1 MRCRECEELLWS
13 YLDREL
19 TEGERH
25 VVESH
30 LALCTRCAL
39 ALERLRAFPFHLG
52 QLRAIAPPPD
62 FTSRL
67 MRRIEPLPAP
77 RDLAL
82 PARQDSPFRG
92 PTGVFLALTTAAA
105 AVLVGLFSTAM
116 LALLSGQPA
125 STLLNGRLPQTLF
138 SLGLANL
145 VRVWTWAG
153 ASALLAWPV
162 LIALGGMVTVL
173 TLLWVHTVV
182 PERDPSRRR

>member
-1 MRCRECEELLWS
+1 MRCRECEDLLWS

-25 VVESH
+25 AVETH
-30 LALCTRCAL
+30 LALCPRCML
-39 ALERLRAFPFHLG
+39 ALERLRAFPFQLG
-52 QLRAIAPPPD
+52 QLPAIAPPPD

-82 PARQDSPFRG
+82 PPRHDNPFRG
-92 PTGVFLALTTAAA
+92 PTGTLLALTTAAA
-105 AVLVGLFSTAM
+105 AVLVGLFSTSV

-125 STLLNGRLPQTLF
+125 SVLLNGRLPQTLF

-153 ASALLAWPV
+153 VSVLFAWPV
-162 LIALGGMVTVL
+162 LIALGGMVSVL
-173 TLLWVHTVV
+173 ALVWVRAVV
-182 PERDPSRRR
+182 PERDPGRRR